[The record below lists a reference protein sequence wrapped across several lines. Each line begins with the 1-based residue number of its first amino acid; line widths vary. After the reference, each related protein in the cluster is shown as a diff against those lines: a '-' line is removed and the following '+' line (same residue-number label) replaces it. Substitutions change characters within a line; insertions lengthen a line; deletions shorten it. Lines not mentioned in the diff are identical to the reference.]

1 MKKRKPPIVLATCL
15 VLMLVAVAIL
25 YRPHSD
31 TEEQVAP
38 PPSAEQ
44 GERPAVSTNDVASMA
59 SGAMKATAEGGPK
72 RPGMPGEES
81 GPSIQL
87 HKVQPTKPK
96 PNESSTSTQW
106 YTDQTRK

>member
-31 TEEQVAP
+31 KEEQVAP

-44 GERPAVSTNDVASMA
+44 GERPSVSTNDVASMA
-59 SGAMKATAEGGPK
+59 SGAMKATADGKPK
-72 RPGMPGEES
+72 RPGMAEER

-87 HKVQPTKPK
+87 QKVQPTKPK
-96 PNESSTSTQW
+96 PNESSSSTQW